1 MLWEKYNHIRNMI
14 VEYSGIYLFD
24 IFCKMLEN
32 FLVSMIG
39 FNEIYSFAFT
49 IYFFFISFFTEML
62 HFINSFLFELVL
74 VRLCHFTFTQMAQ
87 LELITAATLET
98 VKEPRT
104 TTNHD

>member
-1 MLWEKYNHIRNMI
+1 
-14 VEYSGIYLFD
+14 
-24 IFCKMLEN
+24 
-32 FLVSMIG
+32 
-39 FNEIYSFAFT
+39 
-49 IYFFFISFFTEML
+49 ML

-98 VKEPRT
+98 VKEPQT